1 MTRTVSL
8 TLPRPMDESGTRVG
22 SAGASAI
29 FHGLIVALLLA
40 VGVPSEPRPGVA
52 GWTLDVDAGIGGGG
66 GGGAGGEHLLLQ
78 LPVPRAAE
86 AIPDLPALPAVV
98 APTFPDL
105 VPQIVSPPMVA
116 FEIADP
122 CFGACASPNTGA
134 GAGAGG
140 GLGTGVGTGSGA
152 GVGSGAGAGS
162 GPGGDGVRP
171 PAPLTILIPPAA
183 TAGVRGKAAT
193 VLLQVDTVGAVRD
206 ANVVVSS
213 GDRDYDEALRR
224 IAMGWRFRPARDA
237 ADRPVPYPFE
247 VSIAF

>member
-1 MTRTVSL
+1 MTRAVSL

-29 FHGLIVALLLA
+29 FHGLIVALLLS
-40 VGVPSEPRPGVA
+40 VRGPSEPRPAVP
-52 GWTLDVDAGIGGGG
+52 GWTLDADAGMGGGG
-66 GGGAGGEHLLLQ
+66 GGGTGGETHLLQ
-78 LPVPRAAE
+78 LPVPPTAE
-86 AIPDLPALPAVV
+86 AVPDLPVLPALV

-105 VPQIVSPPMVA
+105 VPQIVSPAMVA
-116 FEIADP
+116 FESADP
-122 CFGACASPNTGA
+122 CFGVCDAPNTGA
-134 GAGAGG
+134 GVGG
-140 GLGTGVGTGSGA
+140 GLGTGVGTGSGS
-152 GVGSGAGAGS
+152 GVGPGAGAGS
-162 GPGGDGVRP
+162 GRGGDGVRP

-224 IAMGWRFRPARDA
+224 IAMRWRFRPARDA

-247 VSIAF
+247 VSLAF